1 MTTQELKSYI
11 DRILGNNVRCLLSSY
26 WWKRILGKMADSIE
40 SVEKLSLYAS
50 KTAYALSST
59 LYDKQDKLYSGS
71 NIKTINGQSI
81 LGSGNLEIGGCEDLE
96 ERVDSLENKIK
107 NIGGVPYEHIKMRNG
122 EVTTLKANIYY
133 TDVYVHESGD
143 VYTIELEYSGS
154 GNKDIFTLEFA
165 TSTEPITVNLP
176 SNVKWANGVNILN
189 EIEINTIYVIS
200 IVSGIAVGIKT
211 PR

>member
-1 MTTQELKSYI
+1 
-11 DRILGNNVRCLLSSY
+11 
-26 WWKRILGKMADSIE
+26 MADSIE